1 MAAAP
6 FTAVLKFSTQSG
18 KTFFYNCT
26 VSDVNG
32 EFYTFPDGQSFVN
45 LPSND
50 GYVQLFDVLLSAAG
64 TDTSTATIFVNGKS
78 TGQQIQNS
86 GNLASNQA
94 RQFAGTPVTFQP
106 GANLRLTQNT

>member
-6 FTAVLKFSTQSG
+6 FKAVLKFATESG

-26 VSDVNG
+26 VSDVNA
-32 EFYTFPDGQSFVN
+32 EFYVFPDGQSFVN

-50 GYVQLFDVLLSAAG
+50 GVVQLFDVILSAAG
-64 TDTSTATIFVNGKS
+64 TDTTTATVFVNGKS
-78 TGQQIQNS
+78 TGQQVQNS
-86 GNLASNQA
+86 ANLASNQA
-94 RQFAGTPVTFQP
+94 RQFAGTPIAFQP